1 MNEEAKAVS
10 LTAKLKKLA
19 KTTYWAGFDL
29 LHQRTHRS
37 TGYNVHYLY
46 RPGKTDDLVVVF
58 SAFAAGLKPTY
69 NYVRTLW
76 GHTDAHLLFIRV
88 DFVNLPSGGAY
99 YIGNKGDS
107 HGRNAVLS
115 LIRHIREK
123 SSAKRVIGV
132 GSSKGGTAALLFG
145 AMLPMDAVIIGAPQ
159 YYIGTYMREHKP
171 DSLAL
176 LASSGG
182 NVMDEDV
189 AWLDNLVPRAIRA
202 CGKKPAVHIHYSDRE
217 HTYPEHI
224 ADMLRDLQTCGY
236 EVREDVADY
245 EKHTDVYKH
254 YIPYLT
260 RTLPILLN
268 ERSSPR

>member
-1 MNEEAKAVS
+1 MSLKATLKS
-10 LTAKLKKLA
+10 LVKKA
-19 KTTYWAGFDL
+19 YWAGFDL

-37 TGYNVHYLY
+37 HGYDVHYLY
-46 RPGKTDDLVVVF
+46 KPGTSDDLVVVF

-76 GHTDAHLLFIRV
+76 GRTDAHLLFIRD

-107 HGRNAVLS
+107 HGRQAVLS
-115 LIRHIREK
+115 LITRIREK
-123 SSAKRVIGV
+123 AGAKRVFGV

-145 AMLPMDAVIIGAPQ
+145 CMLPMDAIIIGAPQ
-159 YYIGTYMREHKP
+159 YYIGQYMAEYKP

-176 LASSGG
+176 LASSNGS
-182 NVMDEDV
+182 VMAEDI
-189 AWLDNLVPRAIRA
+189 AWLDAYVPRAVKECKA
-202 CGKKPAVHIHYSDRE
+202 PPAVHIHYSDQE

-224 ADMLRDLQTCGY
+224 ADMLRDLKSCGFHIT
-236 EVREDVADY
+236 EDVADY
-245 EKHTDVYKH
+245 AKHTDVYKH

-268 ERSSPR
+268 ERSDPR

>member
-1 MNEEAKAVS
+1 MS
-10 LTAKLKKLA
+10 LTTKLKNLGKMA
-19 KTTYWAGFDL
+19 YWAGFDL

-37 TGYNVHYLY
+37 HGYDVHYLY
-46 RPGKTDDLVVVF
+46 KPGTSDALVVVF
-58 SAFAAGLKPTY
+58 SAFASGLKPTY

-76 GHTDAHLLFIRV
+76 GHTDAHLLFIRD

-107 HGRNAVLS
+107 HGLEAVMS
-115 LIRHIREK
+115 LLQKIMTN
-123 SSAKRVIGV
+123 SGAKRVYGV

-145 AMLPMDAVIIGAPQ
+145 CMLPMDSIIIGAPQ
-159 YYIGTYMREHKP
+159 YYIGSYMREHKP

-176 LASSGG
+176 LASSNGS
-182 NVMDEDV
+182 VVAEDI
-189 AWLDNLVPRAIRA
+189 AWLDNIVPAAVKA

-224 ADMLRDLQTCGY
+224 ADMLRDLKDCGC
-236 EVREDVADY
+236 EVHEDVADY

-260 RTLPILLN
+260 HTLPILLN
-268 ERSSPR
+268 ERSNPT